1 MPTYDLRNKKT
12 GEITEVQMT
21 ISDKEAYLKK
31 NKHLEQ
37 VLGMPQIVSGTDG
50 LRKPDDSFRD
60 ILREVDKK
68 HKGGRKG
75 NNMNKHSDF

>member
-12 GEITEVQMT
+12 GEVTEVQMT
-21 ISDKEAYLKK
+21 ISEKEEYLKK